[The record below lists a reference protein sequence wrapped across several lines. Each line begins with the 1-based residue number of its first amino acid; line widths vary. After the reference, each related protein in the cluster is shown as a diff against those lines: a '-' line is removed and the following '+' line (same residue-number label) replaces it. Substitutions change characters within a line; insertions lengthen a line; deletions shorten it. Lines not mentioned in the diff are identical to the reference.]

1 MSQSIVKRQSVV
13 GLNKRQ
19 SYIKRSSVGLEPFY
33 YGKLIVKDR
42 NDKILN
48 THNISSDVMIG
59 RDAVCEIR
67 IVNNSISRKHAK
79 ISLDENG
86 SCQIEVHLYFYFY
99 IIIEFLCCC
108 LVL

>member
-1 MSQSIVKRQSVV
+1 MSQSIVKRQSII

-19 SYIKRSSVGLEPFY
+19 SSIKRSSVGLEPFY

-59 RDAVCEIR
+59 REATCEIR

-86 SCQIEVHLYFYFY
+86 SSLLEVTFIFLLLYY
-99 IIIEFLCCC
+99 
-108 LVL
+108 